1 MSMRAFILA
10 VTGIVFGI
18 TACSSADGSRVIDG
32 QNPNPAPVATV
43 SVTLPSSSL
52 VVGQSQRALAT
63 PRDASGAALP
73 DRSIT
78 WNSSSVSVASVS
90 GSGDVAAIAPGT
102 AMLSATS
109 EGVSGQ
115 ASLTVVAPPPIPVA
129 TVLVALVPSS
139 IVAGQSAQASATL
152 KDAAGISLS
161 GRTVSWQSSNTGV
174 ATIAANGIIAGVA
187 AGTATITAS
196 SEGKTGSAGLTVTA
210 PPPIPVATVA
220 VSPATASLQAG
231 ATTQLSAVTRD
242 ANGNVLTGRTI
253 SWSSGSAAIATVS
266 ASGLVSAVAAGNA
279 TITASSEGKT
289 GTSAITVTAVAPVP
303 VATVTVSPAAPGVQ
317 VGATVQLSAVPR
329 DPSGNVLTGRTI
341 TWASS
346 NSSLATVSASGLV
359 TALVAGSVT
368 ISASCGGVTGT
379 ATVTVNPPASPTTI
393 FSEDFESGSLSKWNE
408 SNSTTQAI
416 ITDATAAHSGSK
428 FMRMTYGI
436 NGGDAA
442 WLNKYL
448 TQGNR
453 QLYVRYYARFSTN
466 WAGGTKLVALRGA
479 PIGNP
484 VGALGRAGIC
494 PNGKDS
500 FTADLVTEF
509 GGGDTYPSKFY
520 LYWQDMWADSN
531 GQCWGRYGPTPSTM
545 PYFGPMPEMTKGVWH
560 KIELTAKENSSATA
574 ADGVVRMW
582 IDGVKYGEWTGIR
595 FGDPAFVDFEVL
607 TLSGQGDGSRI
618 QTVDVDDLILTS
630 DFPTQSQP

>member
-10 VTGIVFGI
+10 VTGIVFAI

-32 QNPNPAPVATV
+32 QNPNPAPVASV

-115 ASLTVVAPPPIPVA
+115 ASLSVVAPPPIPVA

-139 IVAGQSAQASATL
+139 IVTGQSAQASATL
-152 KDAAGISLS
+152 KDASGNSLS

-174 ATIAANGIIAGVA
+174 ATITADGVIAGVA

-210 PPPIPVATVA
+210 PPPMPVATVA

-242 ANGNVLTGRTI
+242 ANGNVLTGRSI

-303 VATVTVSPAAPGVQ
+303 VATVTVSPAAPSVQ

-329 DPSGNVLTGRTI
+329 DASGNVLTGRTI

-448 TQGNR
+448 PQGNR

-479 PIGNP
+479 PVGNP
-484 VGALGRAGIC
+484 AGALGRAGIC

>member
-10 VTGIVFGI
+10 VTGIVFAI

-32 QNPNPAPVATV
+32 QNPNPAPVASV

-115 ASLTVVAPPPIPVA
+115 ASLSVVAPPPIPVA

-139 IVAGQSAQASATL
+139 IVTGQSAQASATL
-152 KDAAGISLS
+152 KDASGNSLS

-174 ATIAANGIIAGVA
+174 ATITADGVIAGVA

-210 PPPIPVATVA
+210 PPPMPVATVA

-242 ANGNVLTGRTI
+242 SNGNVLTGRSI

-303 VATVTVSPAAPGVQ
+303 VATVTVSPAAPSVQ

-329 DPSGNVLTGRTI
+329 DASGNVLTGRTI

-448 TQGNR
+448 PQGNR

-479 PIGNP
+479 PVGNP
-484 VGALGRAGIC
+484 AGALGRAGIC

>member
-1 MSMRAFILA
+1 MRAFILA
-10 VTGIVFGI
+10 VTGIVFAI

-32 QNPNPAPVATV
+32 QNPNPAPVASV

-139 IVAGQSAQASATL
+139 IVTGQSAQASATL
-152 KDAAGISLS
+152 KDASGNSLS

-174 ATIAANGIIAGVA
+174 ATITADGVIAGVA

-210 PPPIPVATVA
+210 PPPMPVATVA

-242 ANGNVLTGRTI
+242 ANGNVLTGRSI

-303 VATVTVSPAAPGVQ
+303 VATVTVSPAAPSVQ

-329 DPSGNVLTGRTI
+329 DASGNVLTGRTI

-448 TQGNR
+448 PQGNR

-479 PIGNP
+479 PVGNP
-484 VGALGRAGIC
+484 AGALGRAGIC